1 MLLSGDG
8 NPGSA
13 PEPVT
18 DCPPAPA
25 RPDRASLDPQRS
37 SVHRSKEDS
46 VMATLTR
53 WHNPGNAIDLF
64 NELSRH
70 FGSLLDESPRS
81 FEYGFSWPRVTFA
94 DAGENFELSA
104 DVPGLTEKDVHVSID
119 QGVISIRG
127 ERKARN
133 GEPALKLARS
143 FTLPT
148 DIDPDKITA
157 TVQHGVLTVVLPKA
171 AAVKPRQIEVK
182 AG

>member
-1 MLLSGDG
+1 
-8 NPGSA
+8 
-13 PEPVT
+13 
-18 DCPPAPA
+18 
-25 RPDRASLDPQRS
+25 
-37 SVHRSKEDS
+37 
-46 VMATLTR
+46 MATLTR
-53 WHNPGNAIDLF
+53 WNSPGNAFDLF
-64 NELSRH
+64 NELTRH
-70 FGSLLDESPRS
+70 FGSLLDEPAPSPAA
-81 FEYGFSWPRVTFA
+81 YGLSWPRVTFT

-104 DVPGLTEKDVHVSID
+104 DVPGMTEKDVEVSID
-119 QGVISIRG
+119 QGVISIKG

-133 GEPALKLARS
+133 GEPAMKLSRS